1 MLLVHLHNSCSHVFS
16 YHKTVSSYCNH
27 ILPTFQNTS
36 LIYINLLLG
45 KTVLYLAVLKA
56 AFSSFLKY
64 TQTRKKM
71 KTHNT
76 IAHSRTTRILISVG
90 WKQTDW
96 EKPGMATFHCTTR
109 FSCKENDVHFD
120 WVTNIISRSCL
131 NPEVD

>member
-16 YHKTVSSYCNH
+16 YHKIASSYCNH

-36 LIYINLLLG
+36 LIYVNLLLG

-56 AFSSFLKY
+56 VFSSFLKY

-76 IAHSRTTRILISVG
+76 ITHSRTNRILINAG
-90 WKQTDW
+90 WRQMDW
-96 EKPGMATFHCTTR
+96 EKPVMATFHCIAS
-109 FSCKENDVHFD
+109 FSCKENGHFD

-131 NPEVD
+131 NPVD

>member
-16 YHKTVSSYCNH
+16 YHKIVSSYCNH

-45 KTVLYLAVLKA
+45 KTVLYLAELKA

-96 EKPGMATFHCTTR
+96 GKPVTATFHRTTR
-109 FSCKENDVHFD
+109 FSCKENGRALWLGDQYNFKKL
-120 WVTNIISRSCL
+120 S
-131 NPEVD
+131 